1 MATGAVIARILTQ
14 YSAVGSKAAK
24 RDIANLGK
32 SFDHFA
38 KRATQ
43 AFAVAGAAGAAFA
56 VKTGIDSI
64 KAAMDDQK
72 SQVLLANSLRNT
84 TGASDAAIASME
96 DYIGK
101 LQLAVGVAD
110 DKLRPSL
117 SILASATGNLT
128 QAQRL
133 QGIALDISARRNLDL
148 EAVSLALAKAQNGN
162 VGALQKLGIKLS
174 AATLKSKNFY
184 LAQQELAKTFKG
196 ASAAAAETMT
206 GRLERMKIAYSEIQ
220 ETLGYALLPVVMK
233 FTDYIVTN
241 VLPKIQLWVDAN
253 KDKLA
258 KSFQAGI
265 DLLVTLTKK
274 AVAFGEWIADHMGLV
289 KAFAAILAATFV
301 VTKIAAFVAA
311 INTITAAM
319 VALRATTVGAAVAMA
334 FATGGTSVLAATAA
348 LAVASLTYN
357 FLDAK
362 KAADQFTD
370 AQAKAALAAAGL
382 TGPQGAS
389 EYAKKVAKDKA
400 VIDAKNRKEQ
410 AAADKIAA
418 ATAAKSL
425 ANAKVQLALEAMKAA
440 KALTNAKNLLK
451 VLPMLAAFG
460 IKPKTEEDPITLEAA
475 RQNLVKQGNLLELA
489 KFEAMKKNLEV
500 QMAMNA
506 SAQRYADIMAALAD
520 NQISTQEI
528 AVLASKWKISSDQ
541 VTEYIARIFA
551 ANSTPTNDGAILKL
565 YMAWGLTKDE
575 ASKYLDFAKALKD
588 EKLDPSEIEKLMGK
602 WGLSRQAVLDYGA
615 LVAKGTAISSSWSA
629 PGDLAASGWM
639 TALNAFNA
647 YKIATGIKPA
657 TSGPGA
663 ALGRGGDQGPSRASS
678 QGTVFSPTTSYGN
691 DSVATASDTRFTTG
705 GGSGGDTTITFS
717 IDSQAFRDAMQSEY
731 QVLIRNGSPL
741 SGTSSRGG

>member
-24 RDIANLGK
+24 KDIANLGK

-148 EAVSLALAKAQNGN
+148 ETVSLALAKAQNGN

-184 LAQQELAKTFKG
+184 LAQQELVKTFKG
-196 ASAAAAETMT
+196 AAAAAADAMS

-241 VLPKIQLWVDAN
+241 VLPKLQLWVDAN

-258 KSFQAGI
+258 KSFQSAI
-265 DLLVTLTKK
+265 DLLVNLTQK
-274 AVAFGEWIADHMGLV
+274 AVVFGEWVSNHMGLV
-289 KAFAAILAATFV
+289 KAFAAALAAAFV

-311 INTITAAM
+311 INTITVAM
-319 VALRATTVGAAVAMA
+319 VALRSTTIGAAVAMA

-357 FLDAK
+357 FLQAG
-362 KAADQFTD
+362 KAADETSKKIAD
-370 AQAKAALAAAGL
+370 AMKADFGHPVALGMAKQKAA
-382 TGPQGAS
+382 
-389 EYAKKVAKDKA
+389 
-400 VIDAKNRKEQ
+400 IDEKNRKAQ
-410 AAADKIAA
+410 AVADKAAAAA
-418 ATAAKSL
+418 AARSL

-440 KALTNAKNLLK
+440 KALVTARNLLK
-451 VLPMLAAFG
+451 VMPLLKAMG
-460 IKPKTEEDPITLEAA
+460 ITPKSEEDPITLEAA

-489 KFEAMKKNLEV
+489 KFEQMKKNLEV

-506 SAQRYADIMAALAD
+506 SAQRYADIMSALAD

-551 ANSTPTNDGAILKL
+551 ANSTPTNDDAILKL
-565 YMAWGLTKDE
+565 YMAWGLTKDQ
-575 ASKYLDFAKALKD
+575 AQKYLDFARALKD
-588 EKLDPSEIEKLMGK
+588 EKLDPTEIEKLMGK
-602 WGLSRQAVLDYGA
+602 WGMTRQAVLEYGA
-615 LVAKGTAISSSWSA
+615 LVTKGTAISPSWSG
-629 PGDLAASGWM
+629 PGDLAASGW
-639 TALNAFNA
+639 TNALNAFNA
-647 YKIATGIKPA
+647 YKAATGIKPA
-657 TSGPGA
+657 TGGPAA
-663 ALGRGGDQGPSRASS
+663 ALGPGGDQGPSR
-678 QGTVFSPTTSYGN
+678 GTSNGPIISPTSTYG
-691 DSVATASDTRFTTG
+691 SSSPAASPNFSGTTG
-705 GGSGGDTTITFS
+705 GTTGGDTSIRLT

-731 QVLIRNGSPL
+731 QMLVRNGSPL
-741 SGTSSRGG
+741 SGSSSRGN